1 MCQQTEHSKS
11 VPVLLPGMPTHAS
24 RWVVVLFVTAIA
36 FGWSQ
41 PSHGQEAKPQ
51 TGASKTAL
59 PADVAA
65 DAEPAKPNFDKVGP
79 QVGDQVP
86 ALSLHTAKGEVQR
99 LSDAW
104 QGGPALLVTSS
115 LTCPKSRSRWPEVK
129 AIAEKYGDKLN
140 VVIVY
145 VIEAHPVGS
154 ICPYKGVED
163 ITPEN
168 ERDGILRRQPDTLED
183 RLELAQEF
191 KRYLRAGTLIYI
203 DNMKNEAWKALGAAP
218 NLALLV
224 DKQGI
229 VVARKG
235 WFEGTAMQKVI
246 DPFVEKLESASD
258 SEATQQDDRTAASV
272 DLLESLGL

>member
-1 MCQQTEHSKS
+1 MCQQTERSES
-11 VPVLLPGMPTHAS
+11 VPVLLPGMPTSVSWWAAA
-24 RWVVVLFVTAIA
+24 LFVAAIV

-41 PSHGQEAKPQ
+41 PTHGQQAKPQ
-51 TGASKTAL
+51 TGSAKTAVS
-59 PADVAA
+59 ADGAA
-65 DAEPAKPNFDKVGP
+65 DAEPAKPNFDKVGS

-104 QGGPALLVTSS
+104 EGGPALLITSS

-183 RLELAQEF
+183 RVELAQEF
-191 KRYLRAGTLIYI
+191 KRYLRAATPIYI
-203 DNMKNEAWKALGAAP
+203 GPKRMVRGCSDA
-218 NLALLV
+218 
-224 DKQGI
+224 
-229 VVARKG
+229 
-235 WFEGTAMQKVI
+235 
-246 DPFVEKLESASD
+246 ESD
-258 SEATQQDDRTAASV
+258 
-272 DLLESLGL
+272 